1 FLPSIA
7 FTWIHHAAARAVNA
21 TSIYEM
27 RFDWRAWTT
36 FKNYLI
42 WAAGQNPFYR
52 PTPLLRMLWPWGTI
66 LLLGALAAFA
76 LVKAVRGK
84 RAGLFFAVWFLI
96 VLLPVVPLVF
106 HLSEYYLTLPTIGL
120 AMLGGWAFA
129 DAWESP
135 LPLKIA
141 AVALLAVYVSP
152 LRETRREVRQRFEL
166 SRRIERV
173 VLGVEEAH
181 HLHPDQIILLRDVDD
196 DLFWQGI
203 LDRPFDLIGAP
214 DVYLTPETE
223 KLLTPHRDVGDFEP
237 FIMPAAAVL
246 NGLNAGKIVVYSA
259 SGERLQ
265 NITAIYAANAK
276 LYLRREVPRR
286 LDVTND
292 LLANLLGPG

>member
-1 FLPSIA
+1 WQAMFGPLAQGTIRPWSERAFFMGFEALFGMRALPFRICLFATQFANLTLIQAITRRVTGSAPAGFWAAILWTANTALITVMTWSSAYNQVLCGFFLLLAFYFLLRYIDTGLERFEVAQWLTFLLGFGALEINAVYPAIAAAHTLLCAPRYFRRTLPLFLPSIA

-135 LPLKIA
+135 LPWKIA
-141 AVALLAVYVSP
+141 A
-152 LRETRREVRQRFEL
+152 
-166 SRRIERV
+166 
-173 VLGVEEAH
+173 
-181 HLHPDQIILLRDVDD
+181 
-196 DLFWQGI
+196 
-203 LDRPFDLIGAP
+203 
-214 DVYLTPETE
+214 
-223 KLLTPHRDVGDFEP
+223 
-237 FIMPAAAVL
+237 
-246 NGLNAGKIVVYSA
+246 
-259 SGERLQ
+259 
-265 NITAIYAANAK
+265 
-276 LYLRREVPRR
+276 
-286 LDVTND
+286 
-292 LLANLLGPG
+292 